1 MTGLKQF
8 RTWYLE
14 GDIQQVIVT
23 EDNNNPRKKMRVCF
37 VFFAFVMDINT
48 SLFSLAF

>member
-8 RTWYLE
+8 KTWYLV

-23 EDNNNPRKKMRVCF
+23 EDNNPRKKDQS
-37 VFFAFVMDINT
+37 VFC
-48 SLFSLAF
+48 LFCLCHGY